1 MPIPR
6 VQTSGRK
13 KVGARDPQMAPK
25 WPPNRLGVTPK
36 THAEVHEHKLIT
48 IRLSVPSI
56 GNGEGE
62 KAAGNRDSAHLKT
75 CCSLPT
81 RIGAALHVT
90 VGINGCSFKKTVV
103 REGCVER
110 GLHVPASY
118 GSRASTQSRTTVQ
131 RLS

>member
-6 VQTSGRK
+6 VQNSGRK

-56 GNGEGE
+56 GNGDGE

-81 RIGAALHVT
+81 RIGAALHVMMVDWICGMFVCNVCCV
-90 VGINGCSFKKTVV
+90 VGA
-103 REGCVER
+103 CVC
-110 GLHVPASY
+110 L
-118 GSRASTQSRTTVQ
+118 
-131 RLS
+131 LC